1 MKSLILVVALTLPMG
16 AVAQRSSKQRISQGT
31 SAASS
36 YSLKLHV
43 TRSFITEDGHLGYL
57 HLVGVLDGMNVEL
70 LGSHTGSDFFD
81 TAIVKPGDYAAALI
95 GQHDNKDGSFV
106 RQYSVILG
114 NGQQQAFT
122 LIGLSQ

>member
-1 MKSLILVVALTLPMG
+1 MRVVILIVVLLSVG
-16 AVAQRSSKQRISQGT
+16 VSAQQVSKQRISQGT
-31 SAASS
+31 PAAAS

-70 LGSHTGSDFFD
+70 VGSHSGSDLFD

-95 GQHDNKDGSFV
+95 GQRDNKDVSFV
-106 RQYSVILG
+106 RQYSVMLG

>member
-1 MKSLILVVALTLPMG
+1 MVLVAVLLLPIG
-16 AVAQRSSKQRISQGT
+16 AVAQEVSKQRMSQGT
-31 SAASS
+31 SSPS
-36 YSLKLHV
+36 NYPLKLHV

-70 LGSHTGSDFFD
+70 LGSHTGADFFD
-81 TAIVKPGDYAAALI
+81 TAIVRPGDYPAALI
-95 GQHDNKDGSFV
+95 GQRDNKDGSFV
-106 RQYSVILG
+106 RQYSVSLG

>member
-1 MKSLILVVALTLPMG
+1 MRSLILIAALLLPMS
-16 AVAQRSSKQRISQGT
+16 AVAQTISKQRMSQGT
-31 SAASS
+31 SSPSS
-36 YSLKLHV
+36 YPLKLHV

-81 TAIVKPGDYAAALI
+81 TAIVKPGDYPAALI
-95 GQHDNKDGSFV
+95 GQRDNKDGSFV
-106 RQYSVILG
+106 RQYSVMLG

-122 LIGLSQ
+122 LVGLSQ